1 MSASMP
7 KVSVLMPVYNTNETH
22 LREAIE
28 SVLSQTFRDFE
39 FLILNDASTLTHVE
53 AVVASYQDPRI
64 QYAVNDTNI
73 GITHTR
79 NKLIDWASGEYL
91 AIMDHDDISLPTRFA
106 EQVDY
111 LDANPAVGVVA
122 CNYEKF
128 RYKAIPSK
136 QKKRFINTL
145 IDDADIR
152 LALMRTCA
160 LIHPAAMIRKQVL
173 IDNNIRYEHVF
184 TPAEDY
190 ALWCRLIPY
199 TQFHNIPKVLF
210 RYRCHSGNTSR
221 NNRAK
226 IQCSTLAI
234 QAFVEYENPDL
245 YKAFQKV
252 ATNKTICRLFGCIPL
267 WKTVTQAERTWVYL
281 FTFIPLLS
289 YKKTAS

>member
-1 MSASMP
+1 MP

-28 SVLSQTFRDFE
+28 SILSQTFRDFE
-39 FLILNDASTLTHVE
+39 FLIVNDASTLPHVDTI
-53 AVVASYQDPRI
+53 VRSYQDPRI

-173 IDNNIRYEHVF
+173 IDNNIRYEHTF

-210 RYRCHSGNTSR
+210 RYRCHGRNTSCLQR
-221 NNRAK
+221 QKSQRAA
-226 IQCSTLAI
+226 SAI
-234 QAFVEYENPDL
+234 HAFVEQDNPL
-245 YKAFQKV
+245 LFREFGLTAKHQ
-252 ATNKTICRLFGCIPL
+252 NICRLFGCIPL

>member
-1 MSASMP
+1 MP
-7 KVSVLMPVYNTNETH
+7 KISVLMPVYNPNETH

-28 SVLSQTFRDFE
+28 SILSQTFRDFE
-39 FLILNDASTLTHVE
+39 FLIVNDASTLPHVDT
-53 AVVASYQDPRI
+53 VVQSYQDPRI

-91 AIMDHDDISLPTRFA
+91 AVMDHDDISLPTRLA
-106 EQVDY
+106 EQVAY
-111 LDANPAVGVVA
+111 LDQHKDVGVVS
-122 CNYEKF
+122 CVFERCRWSCKKGKVKQ
-128 RYKAIPSK
+128 RPVEDQDIKA
-136 QKKRFINTL
+136 
-145 IDDADIR
+145 
-152 LALMRTCA
+152 ALMRSCA
-160 LIHPAAMIRKQVL
+160 LLHPAAMIRKQVL
-173 IDNNIRYEHVF
+173 IDNHIRYEHAF

-226 IQCSTLAI
+226 MHRSTLAI

-252 ATNKTICRLFGCIPL
+252 ATKKTICRLFGCIPL
-267 WKTVTQAERTWVYL
+267 WKTVTKAERTWVYL